1 MYRFEELEQLYNSI
15 ISIEKE
21 LARFSEYAIY
31 ESEGGISVWIDT
43 KKSIV
48 QNLALQK
55 KLLAEARAKQNE
67 FTEEQQAAM
76 KQWKLD

>member
-31 ESEGGISVWIDT
+31 ELEGGISVWIDT

-55 KLLAEARAKQNE
+55 KMLAEARAKQNE

>member
-1 MYRFEELEQLYNSI
+1 MFTFEELEQLYNSI
-15 ISIEKE
+15 ISIENG

-31 ESEGGISVWIDT
+31 ELEGGISVWIDT

-55 KLLAEARAKQNE
+55 KLLAEARTKQNE
-67 FTEEQQAAM
+67 FTEEQQAIM